1 MSPSSRIRPP
11 RTPQSV
17 VRRSAAVRQRMRQ
30 ANWPLPN
37 LGQHAVMPS
46 CHIMYSLCVPS
57 SPEEDDGSGGEVG
70 DQRQPQQQGEG
81 QDVLTLP
88 RHHLIVLIL

>member
-1 MSPSSRIRPP
+1 
-11 RTPQSV
+11 
-17 VRRSAAVRQRMRQ
+17 MRQ

-37 LGQHAVMPS
+37 LRQHVIMPRLQTTYRVTF
-46 CHIMYSLCVPS
+46 HYVPG

-70 DQRQPQQQGEG
+70 DQRQAQQQGEG

-88 RHHLIVLIL
+88 RHHLIMWIL

>member
-1 MSPSSRIRPP
+1 M
-11 RTPQSV
+11 
-17 VRRSAAVRQRMRQ
+17 RQRMRQ

-37 LGQHAVMPS
+37 LGQHAIMPRLQTTYRVTF
-46 CHIMYSLCVPS
+46 HYVPG

-70 DQRQPQQQGEG
+70 DQRQAQQQGEG

-88 RHHLIVLIL
+88 RHHLIVWIL